1 MIKILK
7 KLSAAVLGVVCAGSL
22 AAGMS
27 ACGAKTQSS
36 EAPDNI
42 EITKTAAPTDGS
54 LPTAHTGAENLAYIA
69 GVLASQNQYHVY
81 TSTQTNA
88 AIATQITKS
97 YKDYKDG
104 VMLSTDITYSSMVK
118 SGTQTCVVTAEDG
131 TQEAYMRYS
140 AEPKSDTNHLNADW
154 DGGEPIYYSQNGY
167 LYKYG
172 LFPTEL
178 TNYIINENTILTDS
192 VGAVTVNSDGT
203 YSQSFKLDPVASTYY
218 YQYGMK
224 TRGGLGGFPEFQT
237 VELTVTFDAQ
247 WFVRSMKIYEVSKV
261 NKGVTVTSVSN
272 STATFSYG
280 ADGFDDAHFA
290 FYDDYFR
297 QYVGA
302 DGLVNG
308 GGDEEAAPLDV
319 TSVLSNGFSKI
330 MDGGQQFEITLKAG
344 KNTYYGYV
352 FLSLDLADP
361 LASLALKLSLGA
373 QKGEQSLYAEYADGQ
388 AKVYYGA
395 DTALSLNLSEVQ
407 PLVAEFTDWADRLNA
422 ALSDLFGGAS
432 DGLSASETAE
442 ADGEEESDALTA
454 LLNSFVL
461 VENANSASLTLDTS
475 DLLGTGVGL
484 NASFLFGLNDKNVTF
499 RGASVGGVSVGGT
512 AVDLSVILNS
522 TTAPVISRDESAVT
536 EDLSDYI
543 ASVYDLL
550 ASDLL
555 QLNFSIDGNAQ
566 SVNIGALKG
575 VQADVTAYVN
585 LFGLTVG
592 ARLDLSYQLGGATLS
607 ASFDVYY
614 GYADNAENY
623 GDLIVTLTR
632 LNGTEVHAQVGCAVS
647 ELGEAVSSLLKLAG
661 VQAGQLSLAE
671 SDSFAGAAELV
682 NCVLG
687 TEFSTL
693 VTELYAHNMRIVVG
707 LDLDV
712 LLQTFG
718 IDAGVRFGSTELVYD
733 AENGVL
739 SASLPALGLT
749 ASVGGATQEEGG
761 ALVTRPDDENLLNVG
776 ELVSAVSSA
785 YEKVNAVIESNSL
798 KIILP
803 EETTSVS
810 LRGIEFGVD
819 GEIEIVGLASSDG
832 NSGVDG
838 VAADLR
844 FYVRANGA
852 SNAVSVQF
860 VLNNR
865 ADESQ
870 PLLRLAVN
878 GADAAEKYG
887 IDVYQSDLDGLS
899 AGIAEILEKL
909 SPLLGGDGAGRNGET
924 PSSDGGAQ
932 SLDLVSLVLGL
943 VTDENLLSRLNFFSV
958 SCSDGVLSLV
968 YRSDVTARLDVTANG
983 DLGLDFLIDD
993 GGCAAA
999 SVGAVVTPAGAV
1011 SLADE
1016 MFDGTSFVSTKED
1029 GSAAFT
1035 KLAYNYLFTV
1045 LESVSFGDIL
1055 GSSTYSLTV
1064 ALHGADSGIDAL
1076 SDVDLSAAL
1085 YFGKGW
1091 KGSERTSD
1099 TLMGADIEVNANGTV
1114 FDMNVV
1120 LDGGRIYLDLAR
1132 VSNIQLPGLKVV
1144 VSKDALYDTVA
1155 RIVDALTNTD
1165 ILSLVGGLLPV
1176 EASSAPAASA
1186 EGGSDGVSLSV
1197 ADLVARLLSFDFAS
1211 AFTVGK
1217 DIATGDCYVTADIDG
1232 LLAQLGLD
1240 AGCKFGVLQAEYKAN
1255 NSSFRVVCSVM
1266 DKYGVNKDW
1275 LTVASGL
1282 SDGSE
1287 YSQIDKDEYI
1297 GVDFLPTL
1305 LEDVLKFATDDEGAI
1320 YTQYTFQGSITAN
1333 VLPNVS
1339 LLNLKIK
1346 VSDIA
1351 LTFGL
1356 NGDGQFY
1363 LSFMGK
1369 ISGSTVSD
1377 HWIGMTYQDGYLT
1390 LARNMT
1396 GDSPEYKVM
1405 TAAYFIDHM
1414 FESGDAST
1422 INWLLGS
1429 SMWGTVVSF
1438 LPSDVKSVDSGLYNA
1453 ADLVLYDYTQKQ
1465 EDREVSLYDYIDA
1478 LRVMIGGEIFAEI
1491 ANGTTIASLESKLG
1505 VTDDYYAVDL
1515 NAATMSGGVLTELY
1529 AAITRDDAK
1538 GLNGIKAYGA
1548 IDSYINFTVELSYAE
1563 GLTNSYTVGSGD
1575 PASDAAA
1582 PSFYDA
1588 VKADFDKALESVTYE
1603 SVEGQYDEVFGCYV
1617 SASDTV
1623 EKAQARYSYTLTVR
1637 ETDGT
1642 VTEYKVK
1649 YGSTVYLYDNDFPV
1663 YDENGNRIAYTDA
1676 DGNLLGTSLENFGAD
1691 TEIWAKA
1698 YAPVVLVIYNNGKP
1712 FATVNTF
1719 VGDDMP
1725 TGVTGYETIG
1735 GIFYDGAKTNPV
1747 SAGEKVSASLDGCAL
1762 YGLFARTAVTVNGVV
1777 YTFDAQTATYAV
1789 TGLGAGISPYYSD
1802 DKTLVLES
1810 EIDGFYVT
1818 AIAKEALKNVS
1829 GDASKS
1835 LKNIVVPATIT
1846 EVGENA
1852 FSDNYGMRTVVFLA
1866 ETVTMRGTSTKDNNK
1881 AKDQP
1886 FYGCSTESDGTKTSL
1901 NIYYNTVIFGGATD
1915 NTIWTKLRV
1924 VEGFITYRYYV
1935 GGVPSAEYQSSSK
1948 DGGGAL
1954 YGAGSWNYYAFEL
1967 VCGESVGDDAV
1978 ALLNNMMTDYAAG
1991 LTTESYDTDAMQSLF
2006 AAKLDA
2012 MTAESEAC
2020 IEKYTVTVTSS
2031 KNTFGAT
2038 VVTVTAEAGDPAYRI
2053 RSDCSVATVGISG
2066 GDVRVY
2072 NGETYARGEF
2082 TVTVENILNGYSLVS
2097 VTDGVSVSAE
2107 NPATFIA
2114 DAAKTVTAEFEAN
2127 FVDVQIVSAIAF
2139 TYTGTAYAAGEN
2151 AVTVVTEDGALQP
2164 VAPAAEGYIFLGWA
2178 VADGEGNLTF
2188 TPLDDETLT
2197 YYAVWGTST
2206 NANVTAQVATSGASA
2221 CAPEGNFE
2229 SGWYTDNTFATT
2241 VGSLSAE
2248 TTVLYAREVFGV
2260 TLFFDG
2266 GSGSTS
2272 VFSATGAIESGSTSE
2287 DFTLTFTVSEGES
2300 FTLRLD
2306 EQSGTYLLTNYKW
2319 NQLVVVYG
2327 DSTTTVSAYKSGSNN
2342 NKNRRTFTVDEVVR
2356 SGEAET
2362 VSVTTGGSLTF
2373 ENVTGAV
2380 TVNLSF

>member
-1 MIKILK
+1 MIKLLK
-7 KLSAAVLGVVCAGSL
+7 KLSAAVLGVVCAGSF
-22 AAGMS
+22 AAGLS

-36 EAPDNI
+36 EAPENI

-97 YKDYKDG
+97 YKDYKNG

-154 DGGEPIYYSQNGY
+154 DEGEPVYYSQNGY

-178 TNYIINENTILTDS
+178 TNYIINDNTILTDS

-247 WFVRSMKIYEVSKV
+247 WVVRSMKIYEVSKV
-261 NKGVTVTSVSN
+261 NKGVTVTSISN

-280 ADGFDDAHFA
+280 TDGFDQEHFA

-308 GGDEEAAPLDV
+308 GGEEDDAPLDV
-319 TSVLSNGFSKI
+319 TSVLSNGFAKI

-388 AKVYYGA
+388 AEVYYGK
-395 DTALSLNLSEVQ
+395 DTALSLNLSELQ
-407 PLVAEFTDWADRLNA
+407 PLIAEFTDWADRLNA
-422 ALSDLFGGAS
+422 ALSDLFVNAAH
-432 DGLSASETAE
+432 GLSAADA

-461 VENANSASLTLDTS
+461 VENANSASLTLNTS

-484 NASFLFGLNDKNVTF
+484 NASFLFGLDGKNVTF
-499 RGASVGGVSVGGT
+499 RGASVVGVSVGGT

-536 EDLSDYI
+536 ENLADYI

-550 ASDLL
+550 ASDLI

-566 SVNIGALKG
+566 SVNIGALEG

-592 ARLDLSYQLGGATLS
+592 ARLDLSYRLGGTTLS

-632 LNGTEVHAQVGCAVS
+632 LNGVDVYAQVGCAVS
-647 ELGEAVSSLLKLAG
+647 ELGDAVSALLRLAG

-671 SDSFAGAAELV
+671 NDSFAGAAEMV

-687 TEFSTL
+687 TEFST
-693 VTELYAHNMRIVVG
+693 VITQLYAHDMRIVVG
-707 LDLDV
+707 LDLDA

-739 SASLPALGLT
+739 SASLPALGFS
-749 ASVGGATQEEGG
+749 ASVSGATQEEGG
-761 ALVTRPDDENLLNVG
+761 ALVTRPDDANLLNVG

-803 EETTSVS
+803 EETTYVS
-810 LRGIEFGVD
+810 LRGIEFGID

-832 NSGVDG
+832 GSGVQS

-844 FYVRANGA
+844 VYVRANGA
-852 SNAVSVQF
+852 SNAVLVQL
-860 VLNNR
+860 VVNNA

-887 IDVYQSDLDGLS
+887 IDVYQSDVDGLS
-899 AGIAEILEKL
+899 AGIAELSEKL
-909 SPLLGGDGAGRNGET
+909 SSLLGGASGSAET
-924 PSSDGGAQ
+924 LSDGGAQ

-943 VTDENLLSRLNFFSV
+943 VTDENLLGRLNNISV

-968 YRSDVTARLDVTANG
+968 YGSEISARLSVTAKG
-983 DLGLDFLIDD
+983 DLGLDLSVDD
-993 GGCAAA
+993 GGCAAV
-999 SVGAVVTPAGAV
+999 SVGAFVTPAGAV
-1011 SLADE
+1011 ALADE
-1016 MFDGTSFVSTKED
+1016 MFDGISFVSTRED
-1029 GSAAFT
+1029 GSTAFT
-1035 KLAYNYLFTV
+1035 RLAYNYLFTV
-1045 LESVSFGDIL
+1045 LESVSFSDIL
-1055 GSSTYSLTV
+1055 GSSTYSFNLE
-1064 ALHGADSGIDAL
+1064 LHGSDSDIAAI
-1076 SDVDLSAAL
+1076 SDVDLSAVL

-1091 KGSERTSD
+1091 KGTERTSD
-1099 TLMGADIEVNANGTV
+1099 TLLGADVEVNANGTV
-1114 FDMNVV
+1114 FGMNVV
-1120 LDGGRIYLDLAR
+1120 LDGGYVYLELSR

-1155 RIVDALTNTD
+1155 YIVGALTDTD
-1165 ILSLVGGLLPV
+1165 LLSFVGGLLP
-1176 EASSAPAASA
+1176 ETSSVAAA
-1186 EGGSDGVSLSV
+1186 DVGDQLSLSV

-1211 AFTVGK
+1211 AFAVGK
-1217 DIATGDCYVTADIDG
+1217 DLATGDCYITADIDAI
-1232 LLAQLGLD
+1232 LAQLGLD
-1240 AGCKFGVLQAEYKAN
+1240 AGCKIGVVRAEYKAN
-1255 NSSFRVVCSVM
+1255 NACFRVVCSVM
-1266 DKYGVNKDW
+1266 DKYGVNKEW

-1287 YSQIDKDEYI
+1287 VADIDADEYI

-1305 LEDVLKFATDDEGAI
+1305 LEDALKFATDDEGAI
-1320 YTQYTFQGSITAN
+1320 HTKFTFKGTISAN
-1333 VLPNVS
+1333 ILPNVS
-1339 LLNLKIK
+1339 LLNLKITI
-1346 VSDIA
+1346 SDIS

-1356 NGDGQFY
+1356 TEEGQFY

-1369 ISGSTVSD
+1369 ISGSTVSS
-1377 HWIGMTYQDGYLT
+1377 HWIGMTYQDGYIT

-1396 GDSPEYKVM
+1396 GGSPEYQVM
-1405 TAAYFIDHM
+1405 TAAYFVDHI
-1414 FESGDAST
+1414 FESGDEST
-1422 INWLLGS
+1422 VNWLLGS
-1429 SMWGTVVSF
+1429 SVWGMVVSF
-1438 LPSDVKSVDSGLYNA
+1438 LPSNVKSLDSGLYNTE
-1453 ADLVLYDYTQKQ
+1453 DLSLYEYSQEL

-1478 LRVMIGGEIFAEI
+1478 LRIMIGGETVTDI

-1515 NAATMSGGVLTELY
+1515 NAATMTGGVLTELY
-1529 AAITRDDAK
+1529 LAITRD
-1538 GLNGIKAYGA
+1538 GTTGINGIKAYGA
-1548 IDSYINFTVELSYAE
+1548 IDSYINFTADLSYAE
-1563 GLTNSYTVGSGD
+1563 GLTEDYAVGSGD
-1575 PASDAAA
+1575 PSSDAAA
-1582 PSFYDA
+1582 PSFYEA
-1588 VKADFDKALESVTYE
+1588 VKADFERALESATYN
-1603 SVEGQYDEVFGCYV
+1603 SVEGQYDEVFGCYD
-1617 SASDTV
+1617 SASDAV
-1623 EKAQARYSYTLTVR
+1623 IKSQALYSYTLTVH

-1649 YGSTVYLYDNDFPV
+1649 FGSAVYLYDNDFPV
-1663 YDENGNRIAYTDA
+1663 YDESGNRIAYTDA
-1676 DGNLLGTSLENFGAD
+1676 DGNLLGKSIENFGAN

-1698 YAPVVLVIYNNGKP
+1698 YAPVVLEIYNNGRH

-1725 TGVTGYETIG
+1725 TGVTGYDTIG
-1735 GIFYDGAKTNPV
+1735 GIFYDAAKTNPV

-1762 YGLFARTAVTVNGVV
+1762 YGLFAHTMVTVNGVV

-1789 TGLGAGISPYYSD
+1789 TGLTTGISTYYAD

-1810 EIDGFYVT
+1810 EIDGFLVT
-1818 AIAKEALKNVS
+1818 SIADGALKNVS
-1829 GDASKS
+1829 GEESKS
-1835 LKNIVVPATIT
+1835 LKNVVVPATVT
-1846 EVGENA
+1846 EIGENA
-1852 FSDNYGMRTVVFLA
+1852 FSDNYGMLTVVFLA
-1866 ETVTMRGTSTKDNNK
+1866 DTVTFAGTFAEGESGNTT
-1881 AKDQP
+1881 P
-1886 FYGCSTESDGTKTSL
+1886 FYGCSTAPSSKTTNL
-1901 NIYYNTVIFGGATD
+1901 TVYYNTAIYQGSSTDLLWTRFIRSGSGA
-1915 NTIWTKLRV
+1915 V
-1924 VEGFITYRYYV
+1924 FYRYYI
-1935 GGVPSAEYQSSSK
+1935 GCDPRKTALIDY
-1948 DGGGAL
+1948 DLNGGGAL
-1954 YGAGSWNYYAFEL
+1954 YGAGSWNYYQYEL
-1967 VCGESVGDDAV
+1967 VCGDGVGDDAS
-1978 ALLNNMMTDYAAG
+1978 ALVNNMLTDYASG
-1991 LTTESYDTDAMQSLF
+1991 LTFESYDADDMQSLF

-2038 VVTVTAEAGDPAYRI
+2038 LVTVTVEAGDPAYLI
-2053 RSDCSVATVGISG
+2053 RSDCAVATVEISG
-2066 GDVRVY
+2066 GDVRVF

-2082 TVTVENILNGYSLVS
+2082 TVTVENILNGYSFVS

-2107 NPATFIA
+2107 IPATFPA
-2114 DAAKTVTAEFEAN
+2114 DAAKTVTVEFEAN
-2127 FVDVQIVSAIAF
+2127 FVDVQIVSAIDF
-2139 TYTGTAYAAGEN
+2139 TYTGVAYAAGEN
-2151 AVTVVTEDGALQP
+2151 AVSVVTENGELQP

-2178 VADGEGNLTF
+2178 VADGAGNLTF
-2188 TPLDDETLT
+2188 TQLNDRNLT
-2197 YYAVWGTST
+2197 YYAVWGAST
-2206 NANVTAQVATSGASA
+2206 NANVTAQVATYGSSLPV
-2221 CAPEGNFE
+2221 PEGNFE
-2229 SGWYTDNTFATT
+2229 SVWYTDRTFTTT

-2248 TTVLYAREVFGV
+2248 TTVLYAREVFTVSLTGTVTSSYYSKEIYLNGV
-2260 TLFFDG
+2260 KQ
-2266 GSGSTS
+2266 
-2272 VFSATGAIESGSTSE
+2272 ESYS
-2287 DFTLTFTVSEGES
+2287 FTVLENQRIYIYEYEAGKQYQIYRYDGTSSTLLVSNMYIKTKSGWISSNSTRDISVTVDGTTVTAFGES
-2300 FTLRLD
+2300 VLYT
-2306 EQSGTYLLTNYKW
+2306 
-2319 NQLVVVYG
+2319 
-2327 DSTTTVSAYKSGSNN
+2327 
-2342 NKNRRTFTVDEVVR
+2342 
-2356 SGEAET
+2356 
-2362 VSVTTGGSLTF
+2362 
-2373 ENVTGAV
+2373 VTGDMS
-2380 TVNLSF
+2380 VNINY